1 MSLASTMPAMPDMG
15 LPTPP
20 PSPARGGRRLSTP
33 LPDRPAVPARSPHR
47 PRTSEGCQR
56 PRADSFSRPKTPQLS
71 ESPRPRT
78 PAGPATPYTRPSTS
92 MSSRSTTASP
102 AVSPRPPY
110 NPPVRSGSR
119 RFDLK
124 PPVPPANIA
133 YQAQNTPQLRNA
145 ALLARISQM
154 RLGEVTSTVE
164 SIVQANESEEGT
176 GELPYLCEVFH
187 QRLAEIFSN
196 VQLPQ
201 LSQAADIIFLLQEK
215 AELLPTLKPAAQLN
229 DMLEARLNSF
239 IHHSSRMLESRV
251 DNTLQTNKV
260 AQGGMKGELD
270 HFLKCVQQS
279 QSLARCGVAS
289 LKSQKKALDHLL
301 RIVDSAPLVDL
312 QQRADDLCNIEERV
326 IEDALLTRLRRVTFR
341 GCNFADFRA
350 LAKAMVA
357 LHKRLHIPLFDRV
370 VEKSMCD
377 EVPGLVKAWPLDRLQ
392 QEFEN
397 EAGLLT
403 IASGCSRVWEV
414 ANAEVG
420 TRLLAWVTDIASTFR
435 QTRSLERAQADIS
448 AWKRAAQRALSSG
461 IMVFDNSARTQVID
475 IFARCYDDCLASSDL
490 GRAEEIDRL
499 LFQVGILMGADRRL
513 NNAAMMRQ
521 ASGRYDDSAAN
532 ATRNLPPLIR
542 VVGAN

>member
-1 MSLASTMPAMPDMG
+1 MPAMPDMG

-20 PSPARGGRRLSTP
+20 PSPAKVGDASPRRSLTGQLCLYAPRIGRGRRRAASGPVLQLLQAQDAAALREPQASHPCGPGHALHQAIDEHEFQIHDRVAGGVPTP
-33 LPDRPAVPARSPHR
+33 TLQSARPLRLAAFR
-47 PRTSEGCQR
+47 PE
-56 PRADSFSRPKTPQLS
+56 A
-71 ESPRPRT
+71 
-78 PAGPATPYTRPSTS
+78 AGA
-92 MSSRSTTASP
+92 A
-102 AVSPRPPY
+102 
-110 NPPVRSGSR
+110 GE
-119 RFDLK
+119 L
-124 PPVPPANIA
+124 A

-145 ALLARISQM
+145 TLLARISQM

-201 LSQAADIIFLLQEK
+201 LSQAADLIFLLQEK

-251 DNTLQTNKV
+251 DDTLQTNKV

-279 QSLARCGVAS
+279 QLLARCGVAS

-312 QQRADDLCNIEERV
+312 QQRADDLCNIEERA

-357 LHKRLHIPLFDRV
+357 LHKSLHIPLFDRV
-370 VEKSMCD
+370 VEKSMCE

-403 IASGCSRVWEV
+403 ITSSCSRVWEV

-461 IMVFDNSARTQVID
+461 VLVFDNSARTQVID

-490 GRAEEIDRL
+490 SRAEEIDRL